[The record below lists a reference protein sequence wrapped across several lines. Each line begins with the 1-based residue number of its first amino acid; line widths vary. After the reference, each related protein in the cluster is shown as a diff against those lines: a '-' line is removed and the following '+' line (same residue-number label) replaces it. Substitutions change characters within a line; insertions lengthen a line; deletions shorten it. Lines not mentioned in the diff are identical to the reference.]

1 MADPISLVASLVTV
15 LATGIKLSKTIIQTI
30 DSIRN
35 PPKHIKAISADLK
48 GLYHVLGTLYGAMSS
63 DDTRRGVMHP
73 AASDGLETTLSNT
86 IEVFVEITKL
96 VNKFAE
102 ANNSNNMNKWAGMKS
117 MWKAEEVERWSRR
130 LADQKLT
137 LNIAISTANL

>member
-1 MADPISLVASLVTV
+1 MADPISLVASLVT
-15 LATGIKLSKTIIQTI
+15 LLSTGIKLSKTIIQTI

-48 GLYHVLGTLYGAMSS
+48 GLYHVLGILYGAMSS
-63 DDTRRGVMHP
+63 DDTSRGVLHP
-73 AASDGLETTLSNT
+73 AVSDSLETALSNT
-86 IEVFVEITKL
+86 IKVFVEITKL

-102 ANNSNNMNKWAGMKS
+102 ANNGDNMNRWAGMKS
-117 MWKAEEVERWSRR
+117 MWKAEEVERWSRQ

-137 LNIAISTANL
+137 LNIAIATANL